1 MKYHLI
7 LLLSIQLCFSQAE
20 YPQDY
25 FRNPLD
31 IPLILAGSF
40 AELRSTHFH
49 SGLDIKTQQRQ
60 GLKVFSAAQ
69 GYISRIKIS
78 YFGYGKALYVT
89 HPNGY
94 TTVYGHLKKFSP
106 KIEAYIKQCQYQKE
120 SFEVEVFPT
129 PDELPIA
136 NHEVIALSGNTGS
149 SSAPHLHFEIR
160 DNEERPINPML
171 FGMDIKDTK
180 APFVSKVYAYAKDKY
195 SSVNHSNDKVEL
207 RLIPEK
213 NGNYIVENVEAYGPI
228 GFGVVSNDKQDMAT
242 NNNGL
247 YNIQTFFNGSK
258 NLEIDFRRF
267 SFAESKHIKRFVD
280 YELYKTKK
288 TSIQKLF
295 VQKGNNLSLFKD
307 VEGDGY
313 VQIEDST
320 SSVYKI
326 RIQDFKGNETWVT
339 IPIMGKKTEPSQATD
354 GEKPGH
360 YVYAN
365 QPKNLHKGNVS
376 VYIPANTFYD
386 DTYLDFDVSSDT
398 LKIDKDIIP
407 LQKSYSISFDI
418 SNYNEEDKSKLF
430 IAKLVGYYQRPNYIN
445 TTRKGNSLIGR
456 PNNLGT
462 FTLETDNE
470 GPKITPINFYSGK
483 WISKENYLKVKIV
496 DKLSGISSYRATING
511 KWILMEYDYKTDL
524 LTYDFD
530 DKVISETEH
539 NLKLIVTDNV
549 GNSSTF
555 EATFFRK

>member
-1 MKYHLI
+1 
-7 LLLSIQLCFSQAE
+7 
-20 YPQDY
+20 
-25 FRNPLD
+25 
-31 IPLILAGSF
+31 
-40 AELRSTHFH
+40 
-49 SGLDIKTQQRQ
+49 
-60 GLKVFSAAQ
+60 
-69 GYISRIKIS
+69 
-78 YFGYGKALYVT
+78 
-89 HPNGY
+89 
-94 TTVYGHLKKFSP
+94 
-106 KIEAYIKQCQYQKE
+106 
-120 SFEVEVFPT
+120 
-129 PDELPIA
+129 
-136 NHEVIALSGNTGS
+136 
-149 SSAPHLHFEIR
+149 
-160 DNEERPINPML
+160 
-171 FGMDIKDTK
+171 
-180 APFVSKVYAYAKDKY
+180 
-195 SSVNHSNDKVEL
+195 
-207 RLIPEK
+207 
-213 NGNYIVENVEAYGPI
+213 
-228 GFGVVSNDKQDMAT
+228 
-242 NNNGL
+242 
-247 YNIQTFFNGSK
+247 
-258 NLEIDFRRF
+258 
-267 SFAESKHIKRFVD
+267 
-280 YELYKTKK
+280 
-288 TSIQKLF
+288 
-295 VQKGNNLSLFKD
+295 
-307 VEGDGY
+307 
-313 VQIEDST
+313 
-320 SSVYKI
+320 
-326 RIQDFKGNETWVT
+326 
-339 IPIMGKKTEPSQATD
+339 MGKKTEPSQATN

-430 IAKLVGYYQRPNYIN
+430 IAKLVGYYQRPSYIN